1 MHLNL
6 PIFFLICWLPLV
18 LGYVWYNIIM
28 NRDHSS
34 IEKTLIQRL
43 MQVIILYILSI
54 GFVFALMNL
63 TIHQIGY
70 YELFFTD
77 IMKGSAEAKSVT
89 EAFLTEYGAKH
100 RYFSHGVFHGVINGL
115 TIPVPI
121 IIGLT
126 YLGYLDRQY
135 LTKHITYW
143 VVTCALVCGLLAEFV

>member
-1 MHLNL
+1 
-6 PIFFLICWLPLV
+6 V
-18 LGYVWYNIIM
+18 
-28 NRDHSS
+28 
-34 IEKTLIQRL
+34 
-43 MQVIILYILSI
+43 QVIILYILSI